1 MSGAALYE
9 LRLGGFADEAA
20 DGIQGQIEATKAL
33 GWSSIEARAVD
44 GVNIHDLDEAAFERC
59 ASTLEAS
66 GVRVSCF
73 GSTIANWGSDVRDDF
88 DATLRTVDRAIRR
101 MERLGVR
108 LVRVMSYA
116 ILRDAAGCALADQR
130 ESERFARLREICA
143 RFLAAGITP
152 VHENCFNYGGMS
164 WEHTLR
170 LLEEVPGLKL
180 VYDTGNPGLTSD
192 FRKPFP
198 YPNQDSWEAWNHLKP
213 FVAHIHLKDGSRDP
227 ATGEERYFFPGEGEC
242 QVERVI
248 ADLLDSGY
256 RGGLSIEPHMAVV
269 FHDTSVRATDRAR
282 FDNYAEYG
290 RRTEALLRRLGCEVS
305 EGVAKY
311 KRPQD

>member
-1 MSGAALYE
+1 MSGAPLCE

-20 DGIQGQIEATKAL
+20 DGILGQIEATKAL

-59 ASTLEAS
+59 AAALEAS
-66 GVRVSCF
+66 GVGVDCL

-88 DATLRTVDRAIRR
+88 GATLRTVDRAIRR
-101 MERLGVR
+101 MERLGAR

-116 ILRDAAGCALADQR
+116 ILRDASGRSLADQR
-130 ESERFARLREICA
+130 ESERFARLREICG

-198 YPNQDSWEAWNHLKP
+198 YPNQDSWEAWSRLKSH
-213 FVAHIHLKDGSRDP
+213 VAHIHLKDGSRDP

-242 QVERVI
+242 QVERVL

-269 FHDTSVRATDRAR
+269 FHDKSVRATDRAR
-282 FDNYAEYG
+282 FDNYVEYG
-290 RRTEALLRRLGCEVS
+290 RRTEALLRKLGCEIT
-305 EGVAKY
+305 EGVA
-311 KRPQD
+311 RRRLPGG